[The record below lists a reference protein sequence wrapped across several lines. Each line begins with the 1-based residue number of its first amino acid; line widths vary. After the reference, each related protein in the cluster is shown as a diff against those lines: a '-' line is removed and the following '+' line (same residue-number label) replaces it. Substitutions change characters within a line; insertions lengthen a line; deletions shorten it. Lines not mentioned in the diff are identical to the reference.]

1 LPSTFQN
8 SKDKTAKIQAELNV
22 KLEMATFL
30 QETVE
35 EMAAERNKEDISDE
49 LRGFLKLLER
59 GRAGTDM
66 TKTSELIKY
75 SHLFDDVLT
84 LDNLS
89 RRQLVA
95 LNKLLLLPTIGT
107 DGLLSFQIRYRLKR
121 LHADDLLIRSEGV
134 ESLSVQELQTAC
146 RERGMRALGISEEGL
161 RSRLEQWLVRPCCTS
176 LSSWTPSYNI
186 AATPR

>member
-1 LPSTFQN
+1 
-8 SKDKTAKIQAELNV
+8 
-22 KLEMATFL
+22 MATFL